1 MAYFHSP
8 TIATNG
14 LVLCLDA
21 ANGESFRGEPTTNI
35 QASPTMI
42 PSNSNDVISS
52 TSTTQNNVGSSGW
65 SWGYFPD
72 SNISADGGMV
82 WLPNE
87 PDPFGGIGVW
97 MMKKRAGGN
106 SESQFVGQAPGA
118 IDTNSTYTLSVY
130 CKANVANTARIHIN
144 VTLNGASNWSYASST
159 HTGDGSWQRLT
170 LTIPGGVGI
179 TSINVVRCQ
188 SLGTTTNTNIYWK
201 YFQIEAKSY
210 ATPFVNGT
218 RGTTVATGGGFGDLS
233 GNGNNGELVNGTTY
247 NSSNLGSLVFDG
259 VDDWVGIPTLLNSTS
274 IGTSTTLT
282 ISIWFNVSI
291 MGDRMIFSTGQTTND
306 RIYLWTQSSLHM
318 WRVGNFTDT
327 SNQNTISLN
336 KWHFTTLVING
347 TNISAYLDGVLDYT
361 GTYTPFTTKDYAV
374 FGRHGLN
381 SIYSFS
387 GKIGVSHIYN
397 RPLSAAEV
405 LQNYNAT
412 KGRYGL

>member
-21 ANGESFRGEPTTNI
+21 ANGESFRGEPTTNL
-35 QASPTMI
+35 TTDT
-42 PSNSNDVISS
+42 PSMNGWQGGYTLVDTNTKTFLIETRQDNAATTSAWRTFYWSVSAYVGQTITISGDVEFVSESNATFRDITIGQGNTGAFPFHINGSDAVDKVVVSTKPINKIRMVWTGVINA
-52 TSTTQNNVGSSGW
+52 TGIVGFTQWINNVTA
-65 SWGYFPD
+65 
-72 SNISADGGMV
+72 N
-82 WLPNE
+82 
-87 PDPFGGIGVW
+87 
-97 MMKKRAGGN
+97 GGN
-106 SESQFVGQAPGA
+106 SILRIS
-118 IDTNSTYTLSVY
+118 
-130 CKANVANTARIHIN
+130 NV
-144 VTLNGASNWSYASST
+144 
-159 HTGDGSWQRLT
+159 
-170 LTIPGGVGI
+170 
-179 TSINVVRCQ
+179 
-188 SLGTTTNTNIYWK
+188 
-201 YFQIEAKSY
+201 QIEAKSY

-347 TNISAYLDGVLDYT
+347 TDISAYLDGVLDYT

>member
-1 MAYFHSP
+1 
-8 TIATNG
+8 
-14 LVLCLDA
+14 
-21 ANGESFRGEPTTNI
+21 
-35 QASPTMI
+35 MI

-201 YFQIEAKSY
+201 YFQIEAKPY

-233 GNGNNGELVNGTTY
+233 GNSNHGELVNGLTY

-259 VDDWVGIPTLLNSTS
+259 VDDYVSIPSFTFTPYCLDFWLYNNNVVPGNDASIGGPSTYQTLIAYGYPAGVNLGGWTGGATNEALHIWSTTGGNRLTYTQAAVPIGYHNWVFNWNGSNYDIWVDGVKQTVYASTS
-274 IGTSTTLT
+274 GHALLQTFTSTIRLANNN
-282 ISIWFNVSI
+282 SSYYFN
-291 MGDRMIFSTGQTTND
+291 G
-306 RIYLWTQSSLHM
+306 
-318 WRVGNFTDT
+318 
-327 SNQNTISLN
+327 
-336 KWHFTTLVING
+336 K
-347 TNISAYLDGVLDYT
+347 
-361 GTYTPFTTKDYAV
+361 
-374 FGRHGLN
+374 
-381 SIYSFS
+381 IYSFKLYTS
-387 GKIGVSHIYN
+387 QLNDSQVI
-397 RPLSAAEV
+397 
-405 LQNYNAT
+405 QNYNAT